1 MKGVQDTLWD
11 LLRNNGDIKYYMM
24 YKAIKRGG

>member
-11 LLRNNGDIKYYMM
+11 LFRNTGDIKYYMM
-24 YKAIKRGG
+24 YKVIKRGE